1 MATRQ
6 DHAIIETFRDEAA
19 ELLDK
24 TLVMNQ
30 EVDFAEF
37 SYDVKLFR
45 VSKKTQLLEAFESAG
60 GVQPFAY
67 HVEVF
72 NMNEPDKIYM
82 YRVPVSHERVADPI
96 TFSAEVFNL
105 VHYDLSQITQ
115 ESVDEAEEQSRKPE
129 PKQKMLIRR
138 YVDNNI
144 ILVVQMNKFPATIGL
159 MLSEVSSGLQWNCVY
174 EL

>member
-1 MATRQ
+1 MAARQ
-6 DHAIIETFRDEAA
+6 DHAIIETFREEAA

-45 VSKKTQLLEAFESAG
+45 VSKKSQLLEAFETAG
-60 GVQPFAY
+60 GVQAFAY

-72 NMNEPDKIYM
+72 NMNEPDKIYI
-82 YRVPVSHERVADPI
+82 YREPMSHERVADPI

-105 VHYDLSQITQ
+105 VHYDLSLVSQD
-115 ESVDEAEEQSRKPE
+115 SVDDTEEAARKQE

-144 ILVVQMNKFPATIGL
+144 VLVV
-159 MLSEVSSGLQWNCVY
+159 
-174 EL
+174 